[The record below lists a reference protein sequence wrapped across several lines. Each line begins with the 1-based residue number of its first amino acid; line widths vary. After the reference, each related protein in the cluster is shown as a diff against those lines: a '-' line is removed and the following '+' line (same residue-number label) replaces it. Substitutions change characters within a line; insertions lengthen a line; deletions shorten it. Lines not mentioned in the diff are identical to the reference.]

1 MPDCADSCYLHN
13 FRDVTKFISLMMVNS
28 GVPLQHSIPLEIEVH
43 VKNSFLLLLKT
54 VESL

>member
-1 MPDCADSCYLHN
+1 
-13 FRDVTKFISLMMVNS
+13 MMVNS
-28 GVPLQHSIPLEIEVH
+28 GVPLEHSIPLEIEVH